1 MQHFGST
8 GQLFGHKQTREHGMG
23 PKNAETRDLAS
34 SIVAAGDSA
43 VIVRLGTDISL
54 ATHARVMEL
63 LRRLDLAAPI
73 PGVLDLVPAY
83 ASVMVRFDPLLTA
96 YADIERQLRLILAA
110 SRPKVRATRRGRL
123 VRVPVEYGGAAG
135 PDLEEVAKLSG
146 LPPDEV
152 VHRHSNAEYRVY
164 FLGFQAGFPYL
175 GGLPPELAVPRLDRP
190 RPEVPAGSVGV
201 AGRQTGIYPV
211 SAPGGWRL
219 IGRTSLRLFDAAL
232 NPPALLRPGD
242 LVKFEPLPPTAAGIP
257 ADTPPYRIS
266 SVTRE
271 NADAGIPWLTVLRPG
286 PQASVQDLGRYGYA
300 RYGVSASGAADTD
313 ALQTGNALL
322 QNPPGAAALE
332 LTLGSGEFE
341 VMAPCLVALTGAEC
355 DAACAGKRLP
365 PYRPIHLQAG
375 DRLQLGPALRGVRVY
390 LCVQGGVQIESVL
403 GSRST
408 DIRAGLV
415 GPREDRY
422 DRAIRSG
429 EVCLRR
435 RKAGRPSLAVVPRVD
450 HRPPADGE
458 WVIRVLPGPQSS
470 PPQTGILLPG
480 MYSVDPYSD
489 RVGVRLR
496 PLESTCETRISPPP
510 EITMISEGVSRGA
523 VQVLPGGELAIL
535 LADHQTTGG
544 YPVRAVVASVD
555 MWRVAQLRPG
565 DRVRFDRISLPSAV
579 ELLGSLQERL
589 RDSRTAPAA
598 GSIFAPAAPVRL
610 EPGWRS
616 G

>member
-1 MQHFGST
+1 
-8 GQLFGHKQTREHGMG
+8 MG
-23 PKNAETRDLAS
+23 PKKAEDRDLAS

-96 YADIERQLRLILAA
+96 YADIERQLRLMLAA
-110 SRPKVRATRRGRL
+110 SRPRVGATRRGRL

-135 PDLEEVAKLSG
+135 PDLEEVAKLTG

-242 LVKFEPLPPTAAGIP
+242 LVKFEPLSPTAAGIP
-257 ADTPPYRIS
+257 ADTPTYRIS

-313 ALQTGNALL
+313 ALRMGNALL

-332 LTLGSGEFE
+332 LTLGTGEFE

-355 DAACAGKRLP
+355 DAAAAGKQLP
-365 PYRPIHLQAG
+365 PYRPIPLQAG

-390 LCVQGGVQIESVL
+390 LCVQGGVQVESVL

-408 DIRAGLV
+408 DIRAGL
-415 GPREDRY
+415 G
-422 DRAIRSG
+422 G
-429 EVCLRR
+429 TQ
-435 RKAGRPSLAVVPRVD
+435 GRPLRPGDSLWRGLSPAPEGGVPEGGAVSLAVLPRAD

-470 PPQTGILLPG
+470 PPQTGSVLPG

-496 PLESTCETRISPPP
+496 PLEAAGETLISPPA
-510 EITMISEGVSRGA
+510 R
-523 VQVLPGGELAIL
+523 
-535 LADHQTTGG
+535 
-544 YPVRAVVASVD
+544 
-555 MWRVAQLRPG
+555 
-565 DRVRFDRISLPSAV
+565 
-579 ELLGSLQERL
+579 
-589 RDSRTAPAA
+589 
-598 GSIFAPAAPVRL
+598 
-610 EPGWRS
+610 
-616 G
+616 

>member
-1 MQHFGST
+1 
-8 GQLFGHKQTREHGMG
+8 MG
-23 PKNAETRDLAS
+23 PKNAEDRDLGS

-96 YADIERQLRLILAA
+96 YADIERQLRLILVA
-110 SRPKVRATRRGRL
+110 SQPRVRSTRRGRL

-164 FLGFQAGFPYL
+164 FVGFQAGFPYL

-219 IGRTSLRLFDAAL
+219 IGRTSLRLFNAAL

-242 LVKFEPLPPTAAGIP
+242 IVKFEPLSPAAAGIP
-257 ADTPPYRIS
+257 ADIPTCQIS

-271 NADAGIPWLTVLRPG
+271 NADAAIPWLTVLRPG

-313 ALQTGNALL
+313 ALRMGNTLL

-332 LTLGSGEFE
+332 LTLGGGEFE
-341 VMAPCLVALTGAEC
+341 IMAPCLVALTGADC
-355 DAACAGKRLP
+355 DAACAGKQLQL
-365 PYRPIHLQAG
+365 YRPIPLQAG
-375 DRLQLGPALRGVRVY
+375 DRLRLGPALRGVRVY
-390 LCVQGGVQIESVL
+390 LCVQGGVQVESVL

-408 DIRAGLV
+408 DIRAGL
-415 GPREDRY
+415 GGTQG
-422 DRAIRSG
+422 RALQPGDS
-429 EVCLRR
+429 LRR
-435 RKAGRPSLAVVPRVD
+435 GLSTAPEGGAVGLAVRPRID

-470 PPQTGILLPG
+470 PPPTGSLLPG

-496 PLESTCETRISPPP
+496 PLESTCETLISPPP
-510 EITMISEGVSRGA
+510 EMTMISEGVPRGA
-523 VQVLPGGELAIL
+523 VQILPGGELVIL

-565 DRVRFDRISLPSAV
+565 DRVRFDRISLQSAV
-579 ELLGSLQERL
+579 HLLDLFQERL
-589 RDSRTAPAA
+589 QDSRSTPTA
-598 GSIFAPAAPVRL
+598 GSIFAPVAAVRPSL
-610 EPGWRS
+610 GWRS

>member
-1 MQHFGST
+1 
-8 GQLFGHKQTREHGMG
+8 MG
-23 PKNAETRDLAS
+23 PKNAEDRDLAS

-63 LRRLDLAAPI
+63 LRGLDLAAPL

-96 YADIERQLRLILAA
+96 YADIERQLRLILAT
-110 SRPKVRATRRGRL
+110 SRPRVRATRRGRL

-146 LPPDEV
+146 LSPDEV

-190 RPEVPAGSVGV
+190 RSEVPAGSVGV

-219 IGRTSLRLFDAAL
+219 IGRTSLRLFDSAV

-242 LVKFEPLPPTAAGIP
+242 LIKFEPLSPAAAEIP
-257 ADTPPYRIS
+257 ADTPTYRIS

-271 NADAGIPWLTVLRPG
+271 NADTGIPWLTVLRPG

-313 ALQTGNALL
+313 ALRMGNALL

-355 DAACAGKRLP
+355 DAAYAGKPLP
-365 PYRPIHLQAG
+365 LYRPVPLQAG

-403 GSRST
+403 GSHST
-408 DIRAGLV
+408 DIRAGL
-415 GPREDRY
+415 GGTQG
-422 DRAIRSG
+422 RALRPGDS
-429 EVCLRR
+429 LRR
-435 RKAGRPSLAVVPRVD
+435 GLSPAPEGGAVDLAVLPSRD

-458 WVIRVLPGPQSS
+458 WVIRVLPGPQCS
-470 PPQTGILLPG
+470 PPPTGSPLPG
-480 MYSVDPYSD
+480 IYSVDPFSD

-496 PLESTCETRISPPP
+496 PLASSCETLISRPP
-510 EITMISEGVSRGA
+510 EMISEGVSRGA
-523 VQVLPGGELAIL
+523 VQVLPGGELVIL

-565 DRVRFDRISLPSAV
+565 DRVRFDRISLRSAV
-579 ELLGSLQERL
+579 QLLGSFQERL
-589 RDSRTAPAA
+589 RDSRTAPTA
-598 GSIFAPAAPVRL
+598 GSIFAPVAPARL
-610 EPGWRS
+610 EPGVEERLMRGFLEWSDEDDGR